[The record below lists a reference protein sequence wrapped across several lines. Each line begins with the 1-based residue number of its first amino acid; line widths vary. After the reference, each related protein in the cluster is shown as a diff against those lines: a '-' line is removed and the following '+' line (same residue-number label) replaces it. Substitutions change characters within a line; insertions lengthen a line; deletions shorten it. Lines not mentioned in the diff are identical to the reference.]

1 VCGEIVARL
10 KPHASRVRT
19 LTWDNGKDMV
29 EHPRIA
35 AGRNAQVYFAHL
47 YAARERDT
55 TENPFGLLVS
65 TFLSSAT

>member
-1 VCGEIVARL
+1 VWRDRGAAQAPCLAAMYLDV
-10 KPHASRVRT
+10 
-19 LTWDNGKDMV
+19 DNGKDMV

-35 AGRNAQVYFAHL
+35 AGRNAQVYFAHP
-47 YAARERDT
+47 YAAWERDT